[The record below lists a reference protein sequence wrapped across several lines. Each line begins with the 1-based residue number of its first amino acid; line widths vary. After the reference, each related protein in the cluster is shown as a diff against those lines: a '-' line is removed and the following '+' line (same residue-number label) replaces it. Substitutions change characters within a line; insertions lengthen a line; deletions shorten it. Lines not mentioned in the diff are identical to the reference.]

1 MGYTDVMNWLTLTL
15 LSAFTLAT
23 ADMLSKR
30 YLAHYKPGELVLVR
44 FGVAG
49 VLLLPLLVLQPWPE
63 LSVEFW
69 GWIIILMPLEISAM
83 WLYMRAIR
91 ESPLSHTLPYLAF
104 TPVIIILTGYI
115 FLGEQV
121 SLAGAAGILLVVCGA
136 WLLNLEAAHG
146 GGWKVLAPFRVIVRE
161 RGSRLMLMAAVIY
174 SLTSVLGKA
183 ALLQVT
189 PGFFGPFYFVILG
202 ITTTLVFAS
211 RDVSS
216 WRALGRHPWAHLAVG
231 GCMAV
236 MVMTHF
242 YAIEHIEVAY
252 MIAVKRTS
260 LLFGM
265 LYGAWL
271 FRETGL
277 KKNLAAGSLMVLG
290 VFLIMV

>member
-1 MGYTDVMNWLTLTL
+1 MNWFGLTL

-23 ADMLSKR
+23 ADTLTKR

-49 VLLLPLLVLQPWPE
+49 AMLLPLLVMQPWPE
-63 LSVEFW
+63 LSIRFW
-69 GWIIILMPLEISAM
+69 GWMVILMPLEIGAM

-91 ESPLSHTLPYLAF
+91 ESPLSLTLPYLAF
-104 TPVIIILTGYI
+104 TPVFNILTGYI

-121 SLAGAAGILLVVCGA
+121 SLAGTIGIWLVVCGA
-136 WLLNLEAAHG
+136 WLLNLEAARNKG
-146 GGWKVLAPFRVIVRE
+146 DWKALAPFRAILRE
-161 RGSRLMLMAAVIY
+161 RGSRLMLMAATIY
-174 SLTSVLGKA
+174 SLTSVLSKA
-183 ALLQVT
+183 ALLHVT
-189 PGFFGPFYFVILG
+189 PGFFGPFYFVALG
-202 ITTTLVFAS
+202 MVAVLVFAS
-211 RDVSS
+211 RNVSS
-216 WRALGRHPWAHLAVG
+216 WHALGRHPCAHLAIG

-236 MVMTHF
+236 MVVSHF

-271 FRETGL
+271 FSETGL
-277 KKNLAAGSLMVLG
+277 KKNLAAGGLMVLG
-290 VFLIMV
+290 VFLIVE